1 MPTCS
6 EHEWTDTIQDLYICD
21 RCNAIGQ
28 GSERDVSYGDYT
40 VAEHTISEVDDWPEC
55 DEVVR
60 DIALW
65 AVHAMPT
72 SGIERNLRAI
82 LHKALGQIEEFQADA
97 KDEHAE
103 AMKRMG
109 QGIRSFEFCRGQQ
122 RFILGA
128 LQQMEMEC
136 LAAYEAAEDPE
147 EAQEHFDTG
156 DGVGAL
162 VIQFQSALEHADLDA
177 DTEQKQGE
185 WLAEPIPF
193 RNMDQSDLE
202 SIRQELYQEDEGE
215 SDATV

>member
-1 MPTCS
+1 M
-6 EHEWTDTIQDLYICD
+6 
-21 RCNAIGQ
+21 
-28 GSERDVSYGDYT
+28 
-40 VAEHTISEVDDWPEC
+40 TISEVDDWPEC

-65 AVHAMPT
+65 AVHALPT

-82 LHKALGQIEEFQADA
+82 LHKALGMIEEFQADA
-97 KDEHAE
+97 KDQHAE

-109 QGIRSFEFCRGQQ
+109 QGIRQFEFCRGQQ

-136 LAAYEAAEDPE
+136 LAAYEAAEDPA

-177 DTEQKQGE
+177 DTEQKQEREIRRLEEALETEMVRADDLAAELESADLDADTEQKQGE

-193 RNMDQSDLE
+193 RNRDQLDLE